1 LGSFRRIG
9 DFQRMDVSVAD
20 RFGSVRDGSAIGL
33 RSFFEVAQPRS
44 EDKGHAD
51 ITAITPAVWLAA
63 RVKEMQGTPS
73 TTLATVA
80 PMDLDVVVA
89 RRFTLDDL
97 KKAPAKARFQMLH
110 GLRAHQASLYGIDTM
125 DAYDA
130 LGVLY
135 DFVDLGPGTDPASLR
150 PHQLTHKRSGLLF
163 LRVRKR
169 NDPLRSFEGWF
180 WDRLRH
186 PSTKATPRDGRL
198 FLADT
203 VTPTGV
209 YLVRARPLI
218 EPHGGLPDAPSLAV
232 GFARLGPHWRVA
244 VTGRP

>member
-1 LGSFRRIG
+1 MPISRVRR
-9 DFQRMDVSVAD
+9 A
-20 RFGSVRDGSAIGL
+20 L
-33 RSFFEVAQPRS
+33 
-44 EDKGHAD
+44 
-51 ITAITPAVWLAA
+51 VWLAP
-63 RVKEMQGTPS
+63 RVKRAQDAPGS
-73 TTLATVA
+73 ALAPA
-80 PMDLDVVVA
+80 SPMELEVVVA
-89 RRFTLDDL
+89 RRFTLSDV
-97 KKAPAKARFQMLH
+97 KSAPAKARFQLLH
-110 GLRAHQASLYGIDTM
+110 GLRPHHAAAHRIETV
-125 DAYDA
+125 DAHDA

-163 LRVRKR
+163 LRVRNR
-169 NDPLRSFEGWF
+169 HDPRRCFEGWF

-209 YLVRARPLI
+209 YLVRAQARV
-218 EPHGGLPDAPSLAV
+218 EPSEAVSDALSIAV

-244 VTGRP
+244 VGGRP